1 MEIIAGRRT
10 LAAGM
15 LGLAGLAATRP
26 ALAFVGPRPECL
38 APSAPGGGWDFTCR
52 TVGRLMQELK
62 VANQPV
68 QVSNMPGAVGA
79 VAFANVTS
87 RRAADNNLFVATST
101 VGLTQ
106 IAQRRY
112 PGDVDRVRWLAML
125 GADTGVIL
133 VRADSRF
140 RTLADFL
147 NTLKSDPESIIVG
160 GSSSLGG
167 YDHLRLLLLAQ
178 KAGIPS
184 ADLKRFRWIHYD
196 GGGPA
201 VTQMLGGHLEVVS
214 TDLAEIAGFV
224 EAKQIRVLG
233 AMAEARL
240 GGDFAGIPT
249 AREQGYD
256 VVGLNWRGFYTG
268 GRVSDEDYNTMIA
281 GLKRVYDSEGWKEAA
296 RRSGLQQIWR
306 SGPEFERFVA
316 AMVSEL
322 RSLSQEIGII
332 S

>member
-1 MEIIAGRRT
+1 MKIIAGRRE

-26 ALAFVGPRPECL
+26 AAAFVGPRPECI

-62 VANQPV
+62 IVEQPV

-79 VAFANVTS
+79 VAYANVTS
-87 RRAADNNLFVATST
+87 RRNSDNNLFVATST

-133 VRADSRF
+133 VRTDSRF
-140 RTLADFL
+140 KTLGDFL
-147 NTLKSDPESIIVG
+147 NALKSDPTSVVTG

-178 KAGIPS
+178 KAGIAS
-184 ADLKRFRWIHYD
+184 ADLKKFRWIHYD

-201 VTQMLGGHLEVVS
+201 VTQMLGGHVEVVS

-224 EAKQIRVLG
+224 EAGQIRVLG
-233 AMAEARL
+233 TMSEARL
-240 GGDFAGIPT
+240 AGSFANIPT
-249 AREQGYD
+249 AREQGFD

-268 GRVSDEDYNTMIA
+268 GRVSDEHYNAMVA
-281 GLKRVYDSEGWKEAA
+281 GLKRVYDSDGWKEAA
-296 RRSGLQQIWR
+296 RRSGLQPIWR

-316 AMVSEL
+316 NMVTEL

>member
-1 MEIIAGRRT
+1 MENVAGRRAV
-10 LAAGM
+10 AAGV
-15 LGLAGLAATRP
+15 LGLAGLATVRP
-26 ALAFVGPRPECL
+26 AAAFVGSRPECL

-52 TVGRLMQELK
+52 TVGRLLQELR
-62 VANQPV
+62 VVDQPV

-112 PGDVDRVRWLAML
+112 PGDIDRVRWLAML

-140 RTLADFL
+140 KTLGDFL
-147 NTLKSDPESIIVG
+147 NALKESPDGVVTG

-167 YDHLRLLLLAQ
+167 YDHLRMLLLAQ

-201 VTQMLGGHLEVVS
+201 VTQMLGGHVEVVS

-224 EAKQIRVLG
+224 EAGQIRVLG

-240 GGDFAGIPT
+240 PGAFANIPT

-268 GRVSDEDYNTMIA
+268 GRVSDDNYNAMLA
-281 GLKRVYDSEGWKEAA
+281 GLKRVYDSDGWKEAA
-296 RRSGLQQIWR
+296 RRSGLQPIWR
-306 SGPEFERFVA
+306 GGQEFERFVA
-316 AMVSEL
+316 SMVADL

>member
-1 MEIIAGRRT
+1 MEIIAGKRA

-15 LGLAGLAATRP
+15 LGLTGLAAARP
-26 ALAFVGPRPECL
+26 AWAFVGPRPECI

-62 VANQPV
+62 IVEQPV

-79 VAFANVTS
+79 VAYANVTG
-87 RRAADNNLFVATST
+87 RRNSDNNLFVATST

-133 VRADSRF
+133 VRTDSRF
-140 RTLADFL
+140 KTLGDFL
-147 NTLKSDPESIIVG
+147 GALKSDPTSVVTG

-178 KAGIPS
+178 KAGIAA
-184 ADLKRFRWIHYD
+184 ADLKKFRWIHYD

-201 VTQMLGGHLEVVS
+201 VTQMLGGHVEVVS

-224 EAKQIRVLG
+224 EAGQIRVLG
-233 AMAEARL
+233 TMSEARL
-240 GGDFAGIPT
+240 AGSFANIPT

-268 GRVSDEDYNTMIA
+268 GRVSDEHYNAMIA

-296 RRSGLQQIWR
+296 RRSGLQPIWR
-306 SGPEFERFVA
+306 SGPEFERFVSN
-316 AMVSEL
+316 MVTEL